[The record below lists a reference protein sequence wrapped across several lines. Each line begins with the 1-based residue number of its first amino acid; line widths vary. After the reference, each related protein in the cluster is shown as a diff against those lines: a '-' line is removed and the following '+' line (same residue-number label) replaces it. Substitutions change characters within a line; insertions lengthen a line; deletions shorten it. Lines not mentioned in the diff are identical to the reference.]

1 MRRIL
6 VILLCVAATS
16 VSAQE
21 DFEAIKAR
29 MQSNFNNI
37 KTQAHNDFDA
47 FRRKAN
53 EDYAR
58 FLEQAW
64 RQMDAMSPIPAPRQ
78 PKPTSIPPHTATT
91 PSSTPLDMEGIDPA
105 AIAQEIDDV
114 PEIQIPAEMETMGE
128 EVEFYSS
135 KVVMKVAKKVSS
147 IVLGNT
153 TEKVVASAWR
163 QLAAGGYDPLLK
175 DCLSQRSKMQLCDWA
190 YIQLCGAA
198 AKTTMDNRPNESVL
212 LQAFLLT
219 QSGYRVRL
227 AEGNGRL
234 VLLVPFDHTVY
245 NYAFLNIDGQKYYV
259 LDAGRKGTYR
269 VCQASFPRER
279 TASIAIA
286 RQPQL
291 AMRATAART
300 YGGDGRYPEMKV
312 TLGSNRNLIDF
323 YSAYPVSD
331 AWSSYAR
338 ASLSESTK
346 TQLYPALRALIAGKS
361 KQKATDM
368 LLDFV
373 QHAFDYKTDQDQFG
387 YERPLFGD
395 ESFYYPYNDCEDRSI
410 LFAILVRELVGLDVV
425 LLHYPGHLATAVGLG
440 ESAKGDYVT
449 VNGRRFTVCDPTYI
463 GATIG
468 ESMPQFK
475 NGKVKIIML

>member
-1 MRRIL
+1 MRRFL

-29 MQSNFNNI
+29 MQSNFNSFQR
-37 KTQAHNDFDA
+37 QARDDFDA

-64 RQMDAMSPIPAPRQ
+64 QQMDAMSPIPAPQQ
-78 PKPTSIPPHTATT
+78 PKPTKVPPHVVTT
-91 PSSTPLDMEGIDPA
+91 PSSTPLDLESIAPA
-105 AIAQEIDDV
+105 AIAQDIDDS
-114 PEIQIPAEMETMGE
+114 PEIQISAEMETMDE
-128 EVEFYSS
+128 EVDFYST
-135 KVVMKVAKKVSS
+135 KVVMRVAQKVSS
-147 IVLGNT
+147 FVLGNT

-163 QLAAGGYDPLLK
+163 KLAAGDYDPLLK
-175 DCLSQRSKMQLCDWA
+175 DCLSQRNKMQLCDWA
-190 YIQLCGAA
+190 YIRLCNDAA
-198 AKTTMDNRPNESVL
+198 RTTMGNRQNESVM

-219 QSGYRVRL
+219 QSGYRVRM
-227 AEGNGRL
+227 AENNGKL

-245 NYAFLNIDGQKYYV
+245 NYAFLNIDGEKYYV
-259 LDAGRKGTYR
+259 LDDNKKGTFR

-291 AMRATAART
+291 AMRATAAKT
-300 YGGDGRYPEMKV
+300 FGGNGRYPEMKV

-323 YSAYPVSD
+323 YSQYPISD
-331 AWSSYAR
+331 AWSSYAQ

-346 TQLYPALRALIAGKS
+346 NVLYPALRTHIAGKS
-361 KQKATDM
+361 KQKAVDM

-373 QHAFDYKTDQDQFG
+373 QHAFDYKTDQEQFG

-410 LFAILVRELVGLDVV
+410 VFSILVHDLLGLDVV
-425 LLHYPGHLATAVGLG
+425 LLHYPGHLATAVDLG
-440 ESAKGDYVT
+440 NSVKGDYVN
-449 VNGRRFTVCDPTYI
+449 VSGKRFVVCDPTYI
-463 GATIG
+463 GASVG

-475 NGKVKIIML
+475 DVKVKIIML